1 LNKPILSFRN
11 LSIIFDSPDG
21 PVPAVRDADF
31 SVPQA
36 GSVALVGESG
46 CGKSVTALSAMGL
59 VPQPGRIASGEVIF
73 DGHDV
78 TAMSPDALKKM
89 RATDVAIVF
98 QEPRSS
104 LNPVFTVGF
113 HLSEA
118 IGKGAGLSKAQLAAR
133 SCELLR
139 EVGIADAERRLKAYP
154 FELSG
159 GLCQRVMI
167 SCAIARSPRLL
178 IADEP
183 TTALDVTV
191 EAQIMGLLDRL
202 RAERKMALLMVTHD
216 LGLVAQHA
224 DEVVVMYAGYV
235 VERAPVIK
243 LFDRPLHPYT
253 TALLAAMPT
262 GAGGQMPTPIPGNV
276 PDPSRLGAG
285 CPFCPRCTLAD
296 EECARTLP
304 LLEPYDVGRYVRCF
318 KAGSHA

>member
-1 LNKPILSFRN
+1 MNKPILSFRN

-59 VPQPGRIASGEVIF
+59 VPQPGRVASGEVIF

-113 HLSEA
+113 HLAEA

-235 VERAPVIK
+235 VERAPVIE

-262 GAGGQMPTPIPGNV
+262 GAGGQLPTPIPGNV

-318 KAGSHA
+318 KAGIHA